1 MWDLDAEEDGSD
13 ETQGSDDHKDDNMLI
28 TGPRERVMRPGEVQ
42 KSVEGKR
49 SQNEE

>member
-1 MWDLDAEEDGSD
+1 MDAKEDGSD
-13 ETQGSDDHKDDNMLI
+13 ETQGRDDRKDDHMLI

-42 KSVEGKR
+42 KSVEGKC